1 MRPNPR
7 RGQGIGAVL
16 LGSLVAHAKLMGFKA
31 VYCGTS
37 TAASL
42 LERAGWQLQEAVI
55 HAGKPLGIY
64 RTGA

>member
-1 MRPNPR
+1 M
-7 RGQGIGAVL
+7 
-16 LGSLVAHAKLMGFKA
+16 AHAKLMGFKA